1 MSKYSVG
8 IDLGTTHSCV
18 GVYKK
23 DGIVDIIS
31 NEHSQKTTPSYVSF
45 TEEERHVGKTAKD
58 LVGRNPRNTVY
69 DAKRLI
75 GKHFSDPSIQKE
87 LKYFSFGLES
97 DDNDK
102 PIITVE
108 YLGEDHRFQPE
119 EISAMVLEKMK
130 KIVEHHTKDTITDV
144 VITVPA
150 YFNDSQRQAT
160 KDAGE
165 IAGLNVLRI
174 INEPTA
180 AAIAYGLDKHDSR
193 NVLIYDLGGGTLDVT
208 ILFMQDGIL
217 TVKSTCGDTHLGG
230 EDFDNKL
237 REFCLLKFADK
248 NILKTKLNE
257 SERANLMETLGV
269 KQLCEMFDMEIS
281 QLDDKKSSIAK
292 VNKYI
297 QNLKVVLELQN
308 NAKLMRRLKTACEEA
323 KKSLSESQSINVT
336 YDNFYDGID
345 LDVVVSRPKFEALCS
360 PEFERCLVPVD
371 QALRDSNFTANQ
383 IDDVVLVG
391 GSTRIPRVQELLNQK
406 FPDKVRADINP
417 DEAVA
422 YGAAVQ
428 AAIINKD
435 FDSVTGNII
444 LVDVTPLT
452 LGIEIMGGVMEPM
465 IKRNSSLP
473 AEIKRTFS
481 TSQDNQP
488 MVTIKV
494 FEGERSMTK
503 DNNLLGK
510 FNLKN
515 IPPKTKGEPK
525 IDVTFNVDV
534 NGIMTISAEDQD
546 SGNVNDIIIKNE
558 KNRLSTEEIANMI
571 SNAEQFAQ
579 KDKEV
584 AERINA
590 KLDLE
595 TYLSR
600 LRKDVGD
607 VQFQEIMGKE
617 LCAELTEEFDA
628 VTNWVEDEDNEEL
641 SKENITEKYKLLED
655 RCLPLIE
662 QFCILRSEINRNKK
676 DVKKSC
682 NVTEEYQAEEEQL
695 KKDQAMKDQST
706 EHQATA

>member
-87 LKYFSFGLES
+87 LKYFSFGLEP

-323 KKSLSESQSINVT
+323 KKSLSESQSISVT

-345 LDVVVSRPKFEALCS
+345 LDVVVSRPKFEALCG

-676 DVKKSC
+676 DIKKSC

-706 EHQATA
+706 ERQATA